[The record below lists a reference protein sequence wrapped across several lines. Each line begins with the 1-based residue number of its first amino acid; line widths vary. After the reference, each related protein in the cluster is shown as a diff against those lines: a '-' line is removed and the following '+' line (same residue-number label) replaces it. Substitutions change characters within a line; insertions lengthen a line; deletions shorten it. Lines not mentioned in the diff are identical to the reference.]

1 MQVKMVLQKL
11 EQENVK
17 IALIGAS
24 NDKSKFGNRIY
35 RDLKSK
41 GYNVTPINPK
51 DKEIEGDRA
60 YSSIQMM
67 EELPDIVNF
76 VVPPPIAMKVA
87 QNAVEVGVEY
97 LWFQPGSESVEL
109 EKWLK
114 EIDGIKYL
122 INACIMVETR

>member
-1 MQVKMVLQKL
+1 MVLQKL

-35 RDLKSK
+35 KDLRSK
-41 GYNVTPINPK
+41 GYNVIPINPK
-51 DKEIEGDRA
+51 DENIEGDKA
-60 YSSIQMM
+60 YTSIQMM
-67 EELPDIVNF
+67 EELPDIVNL

-87 QNAVEVGVEY
+87 QNAVELGVEY
-97 LWFQPGSESVEL
+97 LWFQPGSESDEL
-109 EKWLK
+109 ENWLK
-114 EIDGIKYL
+114 DTDGIKYL